1 MAPQYSR
8 YWGRKITYGRNSR
21 LLHLMSANACWCCK
35 SHRVGACEGDNSKV
49 ISRRELV
56 MLQAIA
62 ILGGWLLMMGQHDRS
77 ESAVLLLPHR
87 RSGSSKPLV
96 TFHRPLR
103 QFRFCA

>member
-1 MAPQYSR
+1 MIRRPPRSTLFPYTTLFRS
-8 YWGRKITYGRNSR
+8 
-21 LLHLMSANACWCCK
+21 K

-62 ILGGWLLMMGQHDRS
+62 ILGGWLLMMGQTRPFGV
-77 ESAVLLLPHR
+77 AVLLLPHR

-96 TFHRPLR
+96 TFHRPLQIGR
-103 QFRFCA
+103 ASCRERV